1 MKTKYII
8 LVLVLLAVSL
18 SSVYAG
24 NSRRMGTAGAME
36 LLIPIG
42 SRGTSMGG
50 AVIAN
55 VAGVE
60 SIFWNPAG
68 LASLEG
74 TEVMFTHQPYLAD
87 IDVNFA
93 GIATRIEEFG
103 TIAASAKVVSIG
115 EMEET
120 TEDYPNGTGRIFSP
134 TLAVLG
140 VSFAKI
146 LTANV
151 SFGATAMFIHEDI
164 FEVQATGVAFDVG
177 FLYDPRWKGF
187 RLGLVI
193 KNYGPQMSFSGRGFL
208 AELDEGR
215 PGAAESKPFELPSSI
230 NMGVAYDFIDDG
242 PNLTTLTGNF
252 RSNNFSDDCYQGGA
266 EYVYDGRYSLRAGY
280 NFADQD
286 RWLYGASFGAGV
298 VLSLGNTDLT
308 IEYSWTETDVFE
320 DNQFFT
326 VKANF

>member
-8 LVLVLLAVSL
+8 IVLVLFAVCL

-24 NSRRMGTAGAME
+24 NSRRMGTVGATE

-50 AVIAN
+50 AVIAD
-55 VAGVE
+55 VTGVE
-60 SIFWNPAG
+60 AIYWNPAG

-93 GIATRIEEFG
+93 GIATRIENLG
-103 TIAASAKVVSIG
+103 TIGISAKVVSIG

-120 TEDYPNGTGRIFSP
+120 TEDFPNGTGRFFSP

-140 VSFAKI
+140 LTYAKI

-177 FLYDPRWKGF
+177 FLYDPRWQGLTLGF
-187 RLGLVI
+187 SI

-208 AELDEGR
+208 TELNQGR
-215 PGAAESKPFELPSSI
+215 PGSPDSKAFEMPSSI
-230 NMGVAYDFIDDG
+230 NMGAAYDFLNDG
-242 PNLTTLTGNF
+242 PNLMTLTGNF
-252 RSNNFSDDCYQGGA
+252 RSNNFSEDYYQSGA
-266 EYVYDGRYSLRAGY
+266 EYVFDGKYAIRAGY

-286 RWLYGASFGAGV
+286 KWIYGASFGAG
-298 VLSLGNTDLT
+298 LILALGETDLT